1 MPRILPLL
9 PLPLLVG
16 LCAAQQ
22 HLFNLAV
29 DPVNAFH
36 GVQIDVG
43 GDFDGDGSRD
53 SVVFE
58 RGDEPAGAQR
68 IQVVRVLSGTDGH
81 QILQR
86 GRSPGALL
94 WSGAAAVPDLSG
106 DFVPDVAVST
116 GFGIEVYS
124 GATGG
129 LVRTFGS
136 GLCLSVLGASD
147 LNSDSIPDVVGWF
160 SASPNS
166 LLQAFSGATGALLW
180 SAVDVY
186 RPRLVGDVTADG
198 AVDVLTMRSQ
208 GLRLVSGATGQTVWI
223 RAYPSNPSRQL
234 AGIGDTNFD
243 GVPDVAVSSPVLCN
257 GGSCQ
262 GVVEI
267 LAGQSGQVLQV
278 ITKGDPHSE
287 FGSELAAAGD
297 ILGTGR
303 GGFLASTHSSPGRLF
318 GFTGAGAEVFAISD
332 SYVGSL
338 VGGFDLGNDG
348 IPEFA
353 YWTLGP
359 STASIKVMSMT
370 RASYQ
375 SFGSGCAGSVGVPVL
390 AHVTLPRIG
399 TQFGLQVAGLR
410 PFQLGFVYTGFSD
423 QVWTF
428 ANQPLP
434 FPLAPLGLPGC
445 TLYVDP
451 LIDGVTHSGG
461 GTASWGFQVPS
472 SSVLYGLRFFNQAVF
487 FDPWSAAGVVVSNA
501 GAGVMGS

>member
-1 MPRILPLL
+1 MPRIIPLL
-9 PLPLLVG
+9 PIPLLVG

-36 GVQIDVG
+36 GVWMDVG
-43 GDFDGDGSRD
+43 GDFDGDGSPD
-53 SVVFE
+53 FVVLE
-58 RGDEPAGAQR
+58 RGNEMAGAQR
-68 IQVVRVLSGTDGH
+68 VQVVRILSGTDGH
-81 QILQR
+81 QILQL
-86 GRSPGALL
+86 GRSAGVAL
-94 WSGAAAVPDLSG
+94 WTGAAALPDLNG
-106 DFVPDVAVST
+106 DLVPDVAVSNA
-116 GFGIEVYS
+116 FGIDVYS

-129 LVRTFGS
+129 VVRTFGS
-136 GLCLSVLGASD
+136 GACLAVLGAANLD
-147 LNSDSIPDVVGWF
+147 GDAIPDVVGWF
-160 SASPNS
+160 SSALSS
-166 LLQAFSGATGALLW
+166 ELRAFSGSTGAQLW
-180 SAVDVY
+180 SSGDVY
-186 RPRLVGDVTADG
+186 RPCHVGDVTADG
-198 AVDVLTMRSQ
+198 VVDFLAMSST
-208 GLRLVSGATGQTVWI
+208 GLRLVSGATGQTVWA
-223 RAYPSNPSRQL
+223 RAYPANPTRQI
-234 AGIGDTNFD
+234 AGIGDSNLD
-243 GVPDVAVSSPVLCN
+243 GVPDVAVSSPLLCN

-278 ITKGDPHSE
+278 ITKGDPYAE

-303 GGFLASTHSSPGRLF
+303 GGFLASDHASPGRLF

-332 SYVGSL
+332 GYFGSL
-338 VGGFDLGNDG
+338 VGGFDLSHDG

-353 YWTLGP
+353 YWTVGP

-375 SFGSGCAGSVGVPVL
+375 SFGAGCAGSVGVPVL

-410 PFQLGFVYTGFSD
+410 PFQLGFIYTGFND
-423 QVWTF
+423 LVWTF
-428 ANQPLP
+428 ASQPLP
-434 FPLAPLGLPGC
+434 FPLASLGLPGC

-461 GTASWGFQVPS
+461 GTASWGFAVPS
-472 SSVLYGLRFFNQAVF
+472 SSGLYGLRFFNQAVF